1 MRKAL
6 KMSKSNSEREDN
18 LQQLHDFL
26 SANKRPLICRGNS
39 LKCKIYKDFSYLGIA
54 DLVTNDN
61 DGRSIDLFLQNT
73 DFDDDISTDFC
84 TRFEPMEYTNNCL
97 EIGCYKKS
105 NRAEE
110 YVLTLEATH

>member
-6 KMSKSNSEREDN
+6 RISKSDSERDDN
-18 LQQLHDFL
+18 QEQLYNFL
-26 SANKRPLICRGNS
+26 SANDRPLICRSES
-39 LKCKIYKDFSYLGIA
+39 LKCKVYKNSSYVGIA
-54 DLVTNDN
+54 DLVTNNN

-105 NRAEE
+105 NRAKE
-110 YVLTLEATH
+110 YIITLEPTR